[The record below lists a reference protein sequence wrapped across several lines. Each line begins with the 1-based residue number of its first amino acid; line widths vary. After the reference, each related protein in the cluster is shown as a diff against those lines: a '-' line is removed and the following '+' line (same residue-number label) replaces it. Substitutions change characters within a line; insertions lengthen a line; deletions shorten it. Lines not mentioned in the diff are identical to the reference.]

1 MTDLE
6 TAIMI
11 KNMARETVRRMTAKA
26 KNADPKY
33 TVIGGTVW
41 YEDDDYKIPLETFR
55 GKNKKFIQGSIEE
68 EIKAG
73 HPSAK
78 SVIQRLGEYYK
89 KRK

>member
-6 TAIMI
+6 TAILI
-11 KNMARETVRRMTAKA
+11 KNMARETVRRMMAKV
-26 KNADPKY
+26 KNSNPKY
-33 TVIGGTVW
+33 TVIDGTVW

-78 SVIQRLGEYYK
+78 SVIKRLGEYYK
-89 KRK
+89 KNK